1 VNLMESSHTNRGI
14 STSAI
19 IGIVVVILVIAIAGA
34 YLATRGGGAPATT
47 TASPSTTTTAPAITT
62 TTTTQPPASKQYKLA
77 AIFPGS
83 VQDADF
89 NTLGYLAVVKA
100 GSTYGITTSYSDN
113 VAVPDAARVLTEYIN
128 LGYNILWV
136 HGAQFNTAALQLAAQ
151 YPNVIFIVET
161 DGPMANQSK
170 NVWNIDRNF
179 PTGFYVLGAI
189 ASQVTKTGKIG
200 YLGGQDLPFSIAE
213 VNAVLMAV
221 KTYNS
226 SVQVIANWVGDFN
239 DPVKTRS
246 IAQSMISSGVDVI
259 LSSVNLGN
267 YGLFE
272 AVKNTSVLV
281 TVKYTDKSSFAPNN
295 YITSYIQ
302 DYSVAL
308 NYILGKIINNN
319 QTSGY
324 YKMQFGLPGDP
335 NTACYI
341 ELPLKNVPASL
352 NSFVQNITSKIIS
365 GEIVVPFNTTR
376 P

>member
-1 VNLMESSHTNRGI
+1 MEKNRMNRGI
-14 STSAI
+14 SNTGIIAIAIAVIAIAI
-19 IGIVVVILVIAIAGA
+19 IGI
-34 YLATRGGGAPATT
+34 YLASKGGMP
-47 TASPSTTTTAPAITT
+47 TTTTVPTT
-62 TTTTQPPASKQYKLA
+62 TLPTQTTTQQTKQYKLA

-83 VQDADF
+83 IQDADF
-89 NTLGYLAVVKA
+89 NTLGYLAITKA
-100 GSTYGITTSYSDN
+100 GATFGIPTSYSDN

-136 HGAQFNTAALQLAAQ
+136 HGAQFNTAALQLATK

-161 DGPMANQSK
+161 DGPLANQSK

-213 VNAVLMAV
+213 LNAVLMAV
-221 KTYNS
+221 RTYNS
-226 SVQVIANWVGDFN
+226 SVQVVANWVGDFN

-272 AVKNTSVLV
+272 AVRNTSVLV

-308 NYILGKIINNN
+308 NYILNRIINYNE
-319 QTSGY
+319 TGGY
-324 YKMQFGLPGDP
+324 YKMQFGLPNQP

-341 ELPLKNVPASL
+341 ELPLRNVPAQL
-352 NSFVQNITSKIIS
+352 NNFTESVVNKIIS
-365 GEIVVPFNTTR
+365 GEIVIPFNTTR

>member
-1 VNLMESSHTNRGI
+1 VVKASNRGI
-14 STSAI
+14 STSVVV
-19 IGIVVVILVIAIAGA
+19 VVVIAIVAIAIAGI
-34 YLATRGGGAPATT
+34 YLSSRGGGGATQ
-47 TASPSTTTTAPAITT
+47 TTTTTSTFANT
-62 TTTTQPPASKQYKLA
+62 TTTTQPPKQYKLA

-89 NTLGYLAVVKA
+89 NTLGYLAITKA
-100 GSTYGITTSYSDN
+100 GATYNIPTSYSDN
-113 VAVPDAARVLTEYIN
+113 VAVPDASRVLTEYIN

-136 HGAQFNTAALQLAAQ
+136 HGAQFNTAALQLASQ
-151 YPNVIFIVET
+151 YPNVIFIIET
-161 DGPMANQSK
+161 DGPLANQSK
-170 NVWNIDRNF
+170 NVWTIDRNF

-200 YLGGQDLPFSIAE
+200 YLGGQDLPFSVAE
-213 VNAVLMAV
+213 LNAVLLAV

-226 SVQVIANWVGDFN
+226 SVQVVANWVGDFN

-308 NYILGKIINNN
+308 NYILDRIINHSE
-319 QTSGY
+319 TSGY
-324 YKMQFGLPGDP
+324 YKMKFGLPGQPD
-335 NTACYI
+335 TACYI
-341 ELPLKNVPASL
+341 QLPLKNVPSNLNNFTQDIINKIASG
-352 NSFVQNITSKIIS
+352 Q
-365 GEIVVPFNTTR
+365 IVVPFNTTR